1 MRPEVPVHDPI
12 WLLTSG
18 QFIMKEAGVRKVAHP
33 ETVIKQ
39 RGDWDQ
45 VPNILIKGILDDLMT
60 SEKPYLPS
68 ATRANDHA
76 CSMHVFFCGGRG
88 WLRYKLKQIEN
99 TQLRKVN
106 SDNIFPTQVW
116 ISLGPCISLWVG
128 KSPFVLFPSAG
139 TDINVFTGNVM
150 FCLVNNFLNSLA
162 PNSVLPNSFRES
174 VT

>member
-18 QFIMKEAGVRKVAHP
+18 QFIMEEAGVRKVAHP

-76 CSMHVFFCGGRG
+76 CSMHFFCGGG
-88 WLRYKLKQIEN
+88 
-99 TQLRKVN
+99 
-106 SDNIFPTQVW
+106 
-116 ISLGPCISLWVG
+116 GG
-128 KSPFVLFPSAG
+128 G
-139 TDINVFTGNVM
+139 
-150 FCLVNNFLNSLA
+150 
-162 PNSVLPNSFRES
+162 
-174 VT
+174 

>member
-18 QFIMKEAGVRKVAHP
+18 QFIMEEAGVRKAAHP

-68 ATRANDHA
+68 ATRANNHA
-76 CSMHVFFCGGRG
+76 CSMHIFLWGEGVF
-88 WLRYKLKQIEN
+88 KIQTKAN
-99 TQLRKVN
+99 RKY
-106 SDNIFPTQVW
+106 
-116 ISLGPCISLWVG
+116 
-128 KSPFVLFPSAG
+128 SAQKG
-139 TDINVFTGNVM
+139 
-150 FCLVNNFLNSLA
+150 
-162 PNSVLPNSFRES
+162 
-174 VT
+174 